1 MRKEHISHVAKI
13 EAEVFSTPWSEQAFA
28 DACTMNYAF
37 FYVAVV
43 ESQLVGYCGSYLAA
57 DEGEITNVAVAPGW
71 RRHNIAKQLVQKTVT
86 QIFEKGA
93 RRIYLE
99 VRSLNEPAIQLYQT
113 IGFQTVGIRKK
124 YYQYPQDD
132 ALVMKYESTDI
143 IDKIR

>member
-28 DACTMNYAF
+28 DACTMDYAF

-71 RRHNIAKQLVQKTVT
+71 RR
-86 QIFEKGA
+86 
-93 RRIYLE
+93 
-99 VRSLNEPAIQLYQT
+99 QT